1 MPNAH
6 GSSASNA
13 RESSAAGPKVVAG
26 LSRDLGL
33 VSALAIGTGTM
44 IAAGIFTLSGLAVG
58 YVGSAA
64 IVSFLLAAV
73 VAAFTALTYCEF
85 TSIYPSSGEGYL
97 YARKTFPPL
106 LAYLVG
112 WCILLG
118 YASSCAF
125 YIASLSTYFNEFI
138 WHVPLVALPGLV
150 FLAALT
156 LLNMK
161 GTKESGTFQIVV
173 TVAKIA
179 LLVWFIAG
187 GLGSFDTASITE
199 RFSTDLPLIASTA
212 ALVFITFFGFS
223 AIAASA
229 GEVINPTK
237 TIPRA
242 IFISMLVVTVL
253 YALVVLVVVVADL
266 TEYTEAAMGVA
277 ARAFLGPIGGAVI
290 VGGAIFSMIS
300 ASNASILAGS
310 RVALSMSHRR
320 HLPGFFGRI
329 GARSHTP
336 YVAVLA
342 AGASIGVFALLLP
355 LEDLAHFANLVL
367 LSALCF
373 VNAALIVH
381 RRRFPDIERPFR
393 VPLVPL
399 LPALGIAANIYL
411 ILQIPIQG
419 HLQPVLMAILA
430 LLVGLFWYAA
440 WRGTRFEVPDAAGP
454 GSRIV
459 ALRAS
464 PREAAF
470 RILLPVYNPHTAE
483 PLLRIA
489 ATLARH
495 RDGEIT
501 LLRVVQVPDQ
511 LPPEMARSAIEGEEE
526 ILERLQALEGE
537 VGVPITTEV
546 RVGHN
551 VGRAILESAH
561 EDRSHMIVL
570 GWKGFTTTARRIL
583 GEVTDDVVRL
593 ARADILLVKFG
604 PEPTVP
610 RRILL
615 PSAGGAH
622 ARKAQS
628 YAVGLTA
635 PAGLAAPDSPPAPDG
650 PAAPGGPPAPDGGL
664 LTLAS
669 FVPPGS
675 PDERRTE
682 QEERL
687 GEERTELPASAAVD
701 TRILSGAGVAESIL
715 GAADEFDAVM
725 VGASEDSFSNRI
737 LFGTIPERIARDA
750 PGTVMVLK
758 GHDRVRAF
766 LGRVAAD

>member
-1 MPNAH
+1 MTSERPPADAP
-6 GSSASNA
+6 GS
-13 RESSAAGPKVVAG
+13 EGGGQVVVAG

-85 TSIYPSSGEGYL
+85 TSIYPFSGEGYL

-125 YIASLSTYFNEFI
+125 YIASLSSYFNEFI
-138 WHVPLVALPGLV
+138 WHVPLAALPGLV

-156 LLNMK
+156 LLNIK
-161 GTKESGTFQIVV
+161 GTKESGAFQVVV
-173 TVAKIA
+173 TVAKIV
-179 LLVWFIAG
+179 LLIWFIAG
-187 GLGSFDTASITE
+187 GLGSLDTAAITE
-199 RFSTDLPLIASTA
+199 RFSRDLPQIASTA

-253 YALVVLVVVVADL
+253 YSLVVLVVVVADL
-266 TEYTEAAMGVA
+266 NEYTESAMGVA
-277 ARAFLGPIGGAVI
+277 ARAFLGPVGGAVI

-320 HLPGFFGRI
+320 HLPRFFGRI

-336 YVAVLA
+336 FVAVLA
-342 AGASIGVFALLLP
+342 AGGSIGLFALLLP
-355 LEDLAHFANLVL
+355 LQDLAHFANLVL
-367 LSALCF
+367 LLALCF
-373 VNAALIVH
+373 VNGALILH

-399 LPALGIAANIYL
+399 VPALGIAANIYL

-419 HLQPVLMAILA
+419 HLQPVLLAILA

-440 WRGTRFEVPDAAGP
+440 WRGTRFEVPDPAGP

-459 ALRAS
+459 ALHAS
-464 PREAAF
+464 PRTAPF

-483 PLLRIA
+483 PLVRIA

-501 LLRVVQVPDQ
+501 LLRVVRVPDQ
-511 LPPEMARSAIEGEEE
+511 LPPELARKAIEAEDDM
-526 ILERLQALEGE
+526 LERLQRLEGE
-537 VGVPITTEV
+537 LGVPITTEV
-546 RVGHN
+546 RVGRN
-551 VGRAILESAH
+551 VARAILEARR
-561 EDRSHMIVL
+561 EDRSHLIVL
-570 GWKGFTTTARRIL
+570 GWKGFTTTARKIL

-593 ARADILLVKFG
+593 ARADIMLARFG
-604 PEPTVP
+604 SERVVP
-610 RRILL
+610 RRVLL
-615 PSAGGAH
+615 ATAGGVH
-622 ARKAQS
+622 ARKARG
-628 YAVGLTA
+628 YAVGMTE
-635 PAGLAAPDSPPAPDG
+635 AG
-650 PAAPGGPPAPDGGL
+650 GGA
-664 LTLAS
+664 LTLATV
-669 FVPPGS
+669 VPPGA
-675 PDERRTE
+675 PEGRRAE
-682 QEERL
+682 HVERL
-687 GEERTELPASAAVD
+687 AAERAEMPEGAAVE
-701 TRILSGAGVAESIL
+701 TRILDGAGVVESIV
-715 GAADEFDAVM
+715 AAAGDFDAVM
-725 VGASEDSFSNRI
+725 VGASGDSFSSRI
-737 LFGTIPERIARDA
+737 LFGTIPERVAREA
-750 PGTVMVLK
+750 PGTVIVLK
-758 GHDRVRAF
+758 NHDRVRAF
-766 LGRVAAD
+766 MGRVAAD

>member
-1 MPNAH
+1 MTSGPAPENP
-6 GSSASNA
+6 SADSG
-13 RESSAAGPKVVAG
+13 EQVVVAG

-85 TSIYPSSGEGYL
+85 TSIYPFSGEGYL

-118 YASSCAF
+118 YSSSCAF
-125 YIASLSTYFNEFI
+125 YIASLSTYFNEFV
-138 WHVPLVALPGLV
+138 WHAPLAALPGLV

-156 LLNMK
+156 LLNIK

-179 LLVWFIAG
+179 LLLWFIAG
-187 GLGSFDTASITE
+187 GLGAFDTAAITE
-199 RFSTDLPLIASTA
+199 RFSRDIPLIASTA

-242 IFISMLVVTVL
+242 IFISMLVVTLL

-300 ASNASILAGS
+300 ASNASIMAGS

-320 HLPGFFGRI
+320 HLPRLFARI
-329 GARSHTP
+329 GERTHTP
-336 YVAVLA
+336 FAAVLA
-342 AGASIGVFALLLP
+342 AGASIGLFALVLP

-367 LSALCF
+367 LLALCF

-381 RRRFPDIERPFR
+381 RRRFPDIDRPFR

-399 LPALGIAANIYL
+399 VPALGIAANIYL

-419 HLQPVLMAILA
+419 HLQPVLLAMLA

-440 WRGTRFEVPDAAGP
+440 WRGTRYEVPDAAGP
-454 GSRIV
+454 GSRVV

-464 PREAAF
+464 PRTAPF

-489 ATLARH
+489 AALARD

-501 LLRVVQVPDQ
+501 LLRVVRVPDQ
-511 LPPEMARSAIEGEEE
+511 LPPELAREAIAAEDD
-526 ILERLQALEGE
+526 ILDRLAALEGE
-537 VGVPITTEV
+537 LGVPVTTEV
-546 RVGHN
+546 RVARN
-551 VGRAILESAH
+551 VARAILEARR
-561 EDRSHMIVL
+561 EDRSHLIVL
-570 GWKGFTTTARRIL
+570 GWKGFTTQARQIL

-593 ARADILLVKFG
+593 ARSDIMLVRFG
-604 PEPTVP
+604 PEPAVP

-615 PSAGGAH
+615 PTAGGVH
-622 ARKAQS
+622 AGKARS
-628 YAVGLTA
+628 YALGLTE
-635 PAGLAAPDSPPAPDG
+635 G
-650 PAAPGGPPAPDGGL
+650 DGGS
-664 LTLAS
+664 LTLAGV
-669 FVPPGS
+669 VPA
-675 PDERRTE
+675 DATERQRADRE
-682 QEERL
+682 KWLAGERAEMPE
-687 GEERTELPASAAVD
+687 GAAVG
-701 TRILSGAGVAESIL
+701 TRILAGGVVESIV
-715 GAADEFDAVM
+715 AAAGEYDAVM
-725 VGASEDSFSNRI
+725 VGASGVSFSSRI
-737 LFGTIPERIARDA
+737 VFGTIPERVAREA

-758 GHDRVRAF
+758 SHERVRAF
-766 LGRVAAD
+766 MGRVAAD

>member
-1 MPNAH
+1 MKPESP
-6 GSSASNA
+6 GSHPSGG
-13 RESSAAGPKVVAG
+13 EDEPQVVVAG

-64 IVSFLLAAV
+64 IVSFLLAAL

-85 TSIYPSSGEGYL
+85 TSIYPFSGEGYL

-125 YIASLSTYFNEFI
+125 YIASLSTYFNEFV
-138 WHVPLVALPGLV
+138 WHAPVAALPGLV

-156 LLNMK
+156 LLNIK
-161 GTKESGTFQIVV
+161 GTKESGTFQVVV

-187 GLGSFDTASITE
+187 GLGGFDTAAITE
-199 RFSTDLPLIASTA
+199 RFSNDLPMIASTA

-229 GEVINPTK
+229 GEVINPTR

-320 HLPGFFGRI
+320 HLPRFFGRI
-329 GARSHTP
+329 SAGTHTP
-336 YVAVLA
+336 FVAVLA
-342 AGASIGVFALLLP
+342 AGASIGIFALLLP

-367 LSALCF
+367 LLALCF

-411 ILQIPIQG
+411 ILQIPMQG
-419 HLQPVLMAILA
+419 HIQPVLFAILA
-430 LLVGLFWYAA
+430 LLIGLFWYAA

-454 GSRIV
+454 ESRIV

-464 PREAAF
+464 PRTAPF

-483 PLLRIA
+483 PMLRIA

-495 RDGEIT
+495 QDGEIT

-511 LPPEMARSAIEGEEE
+511 LPPEMARKAIEAEDD
-526 ILERLQALEGE
+526 ILERLAALEGE
-537 VGVPITTEV
+537 LDVPITTEV
-546 RVGHN
+546 RVGRN
-551 VGRAILESAH
+551 VARAILEAQR
-561 EDRSHMIVL
+561 EDRSHLIVL
-570 GWKGFTTTARRIL
+570 GWKGFTTQTRQIL

-593 ARADILLVKFG
+593 ARADIMLVRFG
-604 PEPTVP
+604 AERAVP
-610 RRILL
+610 RRILV
-615 PSAGGAH
+615 PTAGSVH
-622 ARKAQS
+622 ASK
-628 YAVGLTA
+628 AVGYAL
-635 PAGLAAPDSPPAPDG
+635 GLAEGGGGTLTVAGVVPLNASKRKR
-650 PAAPGGPPAPDGGL
+650 AAKEKW
-664 LTLAS
+664 LA
-669 FVPPGS
+669 
-675 PDERRTE
+675 
-682 QEERL
+682 EERA
-687 GEERTELPASAAVD
+687 GMPEDAAVR
-701 TRILSGAGVAESIL
+701 TRILTGSGVVESIV
-715 GAADEFDAVM
+715 AAAEEYDAVM
-725 VGASEDSFSNRI
+725 VGASGDSFSSRI
-737 LFGTIPERIARDA
+737 VFGTIPERVAREA

-758 GHDRVRAF
+758 SHERVRAF
-766 LGRVAAD
+766 MGRVAAD

>member
-1 MPNAH
+1 MKAERPAA
-6 GSSASNA
+6 GTAASGARVSAG
-13 RESSAAGPKVVAG
+13 EGPKVVAG

-64 IVSFLLAAV
+64 IVSFLLAAL

-187 GLGSFDTASITE
+187 GLGGFDTASITE
-199 RFSTDLPLIASTA
+199 RFSTDVPLIASTA

-229 GEVINPTK
+229 GEVMNPTK

-242 IFISMLVVTVL
+242 IFISMVVVTVL
-253 YALVVLVVVVADL
+253 YAAVVLVVVVADL
-266 TEYTEAAMGVA
+266 TEYTESAMGVA

-310 RVALSMSHRR
+310 RVALSMSHRS
-320 HLPGFFGRI
+320 HLPRFFGRI
-329 GARSHTP
+329 SARTHTP
-336 YVAVLA
+336 YAAVLA
-342 AGASIGVFALLLP
+342 AGTSIGLFALVLP

-367 LSALCF
+367 LLALCF

-381 RRRFPDIERPFR
+381 RRRYPDIERPFR

-419 HLQPVLMAILA
+419 HLQPVLLAILA

-470 RILLPVYNPHTAE
+470 RVLLPVHNPHTAE
-483 PLLRIA
+483 PLVRLA
-489 ATLARH
+489 ASLARH
-495 RDGEIT
+495 RDGELT
-501 LLRVVQVPDQ
+501 LLRVARVPEQ

-561 EDRSHMIVL
+561 EDRSHLIVL
-570 GWKGFTTTARRIL
+570 GWKGFTTTARKIL

-604 PEPTVP
+604 PEPAVP

-615 PSAGGAH
+615 PSAGGVH

-635 PAGLAAPDSPPAPDG
+635 PAGLASTDALAAPDG
-650 PAAPGGPPAPDGGL
+650 PPPPDGGL

-669 FVPPGS
+669 FIPPGS
-675 PDERRTE
+675 PDGRRTE

-687 GEERTELPASAAVD
+687 AEERTELPASAAVE
-701 TRILSGAGVAESIL
+701 TRILTGTGVAESIL
-715 GAADEFDAVM
+715 GAADEFDAVI

>member
-1 MPNAH
+1 MH
-6 GSSASNA
+6 
-13 RESSAAGPKVVAG
+13 SAANAPRVVAG

-64 IVSFLLAAV
+64 IVSFLLAAL

-85 TSIYPSSGEGYL
+85 TSIYPFSGEGYL

-112 WCILLG
+112 WCLLLG

-125 YIASLSTYFNEFI
+125 YIASLSSYFNEFI
-138 WHVPLVALPGLV
+138 WHVAIPALPGIV

-173 TVAKIA
+173 TAAKIV
-179 LLVWFIAG
+179 LLVWFVVG
-187 GLGSFDTASITE
+187 GLGGIDGTVLRE
-199 RFSTDLPLIASTA
+199 RFVGDIPLIASTA

-242 IFISMLVVTVL
+242 IFISMIVVTVL

-277 ARAFLGPIGGAVI
+277 ARAFLGPIGGMVI
-290 VGGAIFSMIS
+290 VGGALFSMIS

-310 RVALSMSHRR
+310 RVALSMSHLR
-320 HLPGFFGRI
+320 HLPGVFGRI
-329 GARSHTP
+329 SARTQTP
-336 YVAVLA
+336 VVALVAV
-342 AGASIGVFALLLP
+342 GGSIGIFAWLLP
-355 LEDLAHFANLVL
+355 LESLAHFANFVL
-367 LSALCF
+367 LLALCF

-381 RRRFPDIERPFR
+381 RRRFPDMERPFR

-411 ILQIPIQG
+411 ILQIPVQG
-419 HLQPVLMAILA
+419 HLQPVVLAILA
-430 LLVGLFWYAA
+430 LALGLFAYAA
-440 WRGTRFEVPDAAGP
+440 WRGTRFDVPDPAGP
-454 GSRIV
+454 GSRVV

-464 PREAAF
+464 PRSAGF
-470 RILLPVYNPHTAE
+470 RILVPVHNPHTAE
-483 PLLRIA
+483 PLLRLA
-489 ATLARH
+489 ATFARP
-495 RDGEIT
+495 RGGEII

-511 LPPEMARSAIEGEEE
+511 LPAELARASIRGEERT
-526 ILERLQALEGE
+526 LEALQALEADL
-537 VGVPITTEV
+537 GVPITTEI
-546 RVGHN
+546 RVGRN
-551 VGRAILESAH
+551 VGRAILESAR
-561 EDRSHMIVL
+561 EDRSHLIIL
-570 GWKGFTTTARRIL
+570 GWKGFTTTARKIL

-593 ARADILLVKFG
+593 ARSDIMLVKFG
-604 PEPTVP
+604 GEPTVP

-615 PSAGGAH
+615 PSAGGIH
-622 ARKAQS
+622 ARKAKG
-628 YAVGLTA
+628 YAHAMT
-635 PAGLAAPDSPPAPDG
+635 DT
-650 PAAPGGPPAPDGGL
+650 DGGE

-669 FVPPGS
+669 VVLASAPEGRWTN
-675 PDERRTE
+675 E
-682 QEERL
+682 EERL
-687 GEERTELPASAAVD
+687 AAERGELPEHTAVATRVISGTGVVESLVAA
-701 TRILSGAGVAESIL
+701 AG
-715 GAADEFDAVM
+715 DYDAVM
-725 VGASEDSFSNRI
+725 VGASGESFANHI
-737 LFGTIPERIARDA
+737 LFGTIPERIAREA
-750 PGTVMVLK
+750 PGTVLVFK

-766 LGRVAAD
+766 MGRVAAD

>member
-1 MPNAH
+1 MTTAAQPD
-6 GSSASNA
+6 SASA
-13 RESSAAGPKVVAG
+13 PEHSHGAG

-64 IVSFLLAAV
+64 IASFLLAAL

-85 TSIYPSSGEGYL
+85 SSIYPFSGEGYL

-125 YIASLSTYFNEFI
+125 YIASLSTYFNEFV
-138 WHVPLVALPGLV
+138 WHFPAEALPGLV

-161 GTKESGTFQIVV
+161 GTKESGAFQIVV
-173 TVAKIA
+173 TAAKIV

-187 GLGSFDTASITE
+187 GLGSFDAAAVSA
-199 RFSTDLPLIASTA
+199 RFSSDLPMIASTA

-242 IFISMLVVTVL
+242 IFISMIVVTVL
-253 YALVVLVVVVADL
+253 YALVVVVVVAAEL
-266 TEYTEAAMGVA
+266 TEYTESAMGVA
-277 ARAFLGPIGGAVI
+277 ARAFLGPVGGAVI
-290 VGGAIFSMIS
+290 VGGALFSMIS

-310 RVALSMSHRR
+310 RVALSMSRLR
-320 HLPGFFGRI
+320 HLPRSFSRVS
-329 GARSHTP
+329 ARTRTP
-336 YVAVLA
+336 VVALLA
-342 AGASIGVFALLLP
+342 VGGSIAAFALLLP
-355 LEDLAHFANLVL
+355 LEELAHFANLVL
-367 LSALCF
+367 LLALCL

-399 LPALGIAANIYL
+399 LPGLGIAANIYL
-411 ILQIPIQG
+411 ILQIPAQG
-419 HLQPVLMAILA
+419 HIQPVILGILA
-430 LLVGLFWYAA
+430 LAAGLFAYAA
-440 WRGTRFEVPDAAGP
+440 WRGARFDVPDAAGP
-454 GSRIV
+454 ESRIV

-464 PREAAF
+464 PRTASF
-470 RILLPVYNPHTAE
+470 RILLPVHNPHTAG

-489 ATLARH
+489 ASLARG
-495 RDGEIT
+495 RGGEIT
-501 LLRVVQVPDQ
+501 VLRVVRVPDQ
-511 LPPEMARSAIEGEEE
+511 LPPEMARREIEEE
-526 ILERLQALEGE
+526 AGVLAKLQALEGE
-537 VGVPITTEV
+537 LGVPVTTEI

-551 VGRAILESAH
+551 VARAILEAAR
-561 EDRSHMIVL
+561 EDRSHLILL

-593 ARADILLVKFG
+593 GRADILLVRFG
-604 PEPTVP
+604 PDPAVP

-615 PSAGGAH
+615 PTAGGRH

-628 YAVGLTA
+628 YAVGL
-635 PAGLAAPDSPPAPDG
+635 AGDGGRVTLAAFVADSAPE
-650 PAAPGGPPAPDGGL
+650 P
-664 LTLAS
+664 
-669 FVPPGS
+669 
-675 PDERRTE
+675 RRAE
-682 QEERL
+682 VEERL
-687 GEERTELPASAAVD
+687 AGERSEHAADSPVT
-701 TRILSGAGVAESIL
+701 TRVLGGRGVVGGIV
-715 GAADEFDAVM
+715 GAAAEFDAVM
-725 VGASEDSFSNRI
+725 VGASEDSFSHRI
-737 LFGTIPERIARDA
+737 LFGTIPEQIAREA
-750 PGTVMVLK
+750 PGTVMVFK
-758 GHDRVRAF
+758 SHDRVRAF

>member
-1 MPNAH
+1 MSGRPPGGATDS
-6 GSSASNA
+6 GAD
-13 RESSAAGPKVVAG
+13 GQGIVVAG

-64 IVSFLLAAV
+64 IASFLLAAG

-85 TSIYPSSGEGYL
+85 TSIYPFSGEGYL

-125 YIASLSTYFNEFI
+125 YIASLSSYFNEFI
-138 WHVPLVALPGLV
+138 WHVALPALPGLV

-173 TVAKIA
+173 TAAKIV
-179 LLVWFIAG
+179 LLIWFITG
-187 GLGSFDTASITE
+187 GLGSLDTAVLTE
-199 RFSTDLPLIASTA
+199 RFSRDLPLIASTS

-229 GEVINPTK
+229 GEVMNPTK

-242 IFISMLVVTVL
+242 IFISMIVVTVL
-253 YALVVLVVVVADL
+253 YTLVVLVVVVADL
-266 TEYTEAAMGVA
+266 NEYTEAAMGVT

-310 RVALSMSHRR
+310 RVALSMSQLR
-320 HLPGFFGRI
+320 HLPRLVGRI
-329 GARSHTP
+329 SARTHTP
-336 YVAVLA
+336 FVALLA
-342 AGASIGVFALLLP
+342 VGGAIAIFAILLP
-355 LEDLAHFANLVL
+355 LESLAHFANLVL
-367 LSALCF
+367 LLALCF

-399 LPALGIAANIYL
+399 VPALGIAANIYL
-411 ILQIPIQG
+411 ILQIPLQG
-419 HLQPVLMAILA
+419 HLQPIVLAVLAIA
-430 LLVGLFWYAA
+430 AGLFAYAA
-440 WRGTRFEVPDAAGP
+440 WRGTRFDVPGAAGP
-454 GSRIV
+454 GSRVV

-464 PREAAF
+464 PRTAPF
-470 RILLPVYNPHTAE
+470 RILLPVYNPGTAE
-483 PLLRIA
+483 PLVRLAASIA
-489 ATLARH
+489 KP

-511 LPPEMARSAIEGEEE
+511 LPPELARAAIEAEDDM
-526 ILERLQALEGE
+526 LEGLQALEGE
-537 VGVPITTEV
+537 LGVPITTEV

-551 VGRAILESAH
+551 VGRAILEARR
-561 EDRSHMIVL
+561 EDRSHLIIL
-570 GWKGFTTTARRIL
+570 GWKGFTSTARQIL

-593 ARADILLVKFG
+593 ARADIMLVRFG
-604 PEPTVP
+604 PERVVP
-610 RRILL
+610 RRVLL
-615 PSAGGAH
+615 PSAGGVH
-622 ARKAQS
+622 ARKAQG
-628 YAVGLTA
+628 YAVAMT
-635 PAGLAAPDSPPAPDG
+635 
-650 PAAPGGPPAPDGGL
+650 DGGGGE
-664 LTLAS
+664 LTLAAV
-669 FVPPGS
+669 VPAGAPEG
-675 PDERRTE
+675 RREE

-687 GEERTELPASAAVD
+687 VAERAELPEGAAV
-701 TRILSGAGVAESIL
+701 GARVIVGQGVVEGIV
-715 GAADEFDAVM
+715 GAAGEYDAVM
-725 VGASEDSFSNRI
+725 VGASGDSFSSRI
-737 LFGTIPERIARDA
+737 LFGTIPERVAREA
-750 PGTVMVLK
+750 PGTVIVLK
-758 GHDRVRAF
+758 SHDRVRAF
-766 LGRVAAD
+766 MGRVAAD

>member
-1 MPNAH
+1 MSEHPRAGAADSGE
-6 GSSASNA
+6 GS
-13 RESSAAGPKVVAG
+13 RVVVAG

-64 IVSFLLAAV
+64 IVSFLLAAL

-85 TSIYPSSGEGYL
+85 TSIYPFSGEGYL

-112 WCILLG
+112 WCLLLG

-125 YIASLSTYFNEFI
+125 YIASLSSYFNEFI
-138 WHVPLVALPGLV
+138 WHFAISALPGII

-156 LLNMK
+156 LLNIK

-173 TVAKIA
+173 TAAKIV
-179 LLVWFIAG
+179 LLIWFIAG
-187 GLGSFDTASITE
+187 GMGSLDAATLTQ

-229 GEVINPTK
+229 GEVMNPTK

-242 IFISMLVVTVL
+242 IFISMIVVTVL
-253 YALVVLVVVVADL
+253 YSLVVLVVVVADL

-277 ARAFLGPIGGAVI
+277 ARAFLGPIGGMVI

-310 RVALSMSHRR
+310 RVALAMSQLR
-320 HLPGFFGRI
+320 HLPGVVGRI
-329 GARSHTP
+329 GARTQTP
-336 YVAVLA
+336 FVALLA
-342 AGASIGVFALLLP
+342 VGGAIGVFALLLP
-355 LEDLAHFANLVL
+355 LESLAHFANLVL
-367 LSALCF
+367 LLALCF

-381 RRRFPDIERPFR
+381 RRRFPEMERPFR

-399 LPALGIAANIYL
+399 VPALGIAANLYL
-411 ILQIPIQG
+411 ILQIPVQG
-419 HLQPVLMAILA
+419 HLQPLLLAILA
-430 LLVGLFWYAA
+430 LALGLFGYAA
-440 WRGTRFEVPDAAGP
+440 WRGTRFEVPAPAGP

-464 PREAAF
+464 PREGAF
-470 RILLPVYNPHTAE
+470 RILLPVHNPQTAE
-483 PLLRIA
+483 TLVRLAASIA
-489 ATLARH
+489 KP

-501 LLRVVQVPDQ
+501 LLRVVQVPEQ
-511 LPPEMARSAIEGEEE
+511 LPPELARASIEGEEE
-526 ILERLQALEGE
+526 VLERLQALEGE
-537 VGVPITTEV
+537 LGVPITTEV

-551 VGRAILESAH
+551 VGRAVLESAR
-561 EDRSHMIVL
+561 EDRSHLILL
-570 GWKGFTTTARRIL
+570 GWKGFTTTARKIL

-593 ARADILLVKFG
+593 GRADIMLVKFG
-604 PEPTVP
+604 PERAVP

-615 PSAGGAH
+615 PTAGGLH
-622 ARKAQS
+622 SRKAKG
-628 YAVGLTA
+628 YALGMTE
-635 PAGLAAPDSPPAPDG
+635 AGEG
-650 PAAPGGPPAPDGGL
+650 R

-669 FVPPGS
+669 VIPGGA
-675 PDERRTE
+675 PDGKWGEEGERLA
-682 QEERL
+682 EERA
-687 GEERTELPASAAVD
+687 ELPEEASVGTRVIAGPGVVEGVVAA
-701 TRILSGAGVAESIL
+701 
-715 GAADEFDAVM
+715 AADFDAVM
-725 VGASEDSFSNRI
+725 VGASGDSFSSRI
-737 LFGTIPERIARDA
+737 LFGTIPERIAREA
-750 PGTVMVLK
+750 PGTVIVLK
-758 GHDRVRAF
+758 SHDRVRAF
-766 LGRVAAD
+766 VGRVAAD

>member
-1 MPNAH
+1 MTSEQPASDTP
-6 GSSASNA
+6 GSEDS
-13 RESSAAGPKVVAG
+13 GHVVVAG

-85 TSIYPSSGEGYL
+85 TSIYPFSGEGYL

-118 YASSCAF
+118 YSSSCAF
-125 YIASLSTYFNEFI
+125 YIASLSSYFNEFI
-138 WHVPLVALPGLV
+138 WHVPLAALPGLV

-156 LLNMK
+156 LLNTK
-161 GTKESGTFQIVV
+161 GTKESGTFQVVV
-173 TVAKIA
+173 TVAKIV
-179 LLVWFIAG
+179 LLIWFIAG
-187 GLGSFDTASITE
+187 GLGSLDTAAITE
-199 RFSTDLPLIASTA
+199 RFSRDLPQIASTA

-266 TEYTEAAMGVA
+266 NEYTEAAMGVA

-320 HLPGFFGRI
+320 HLPRFFGRI

-336 YVAVLA
+336 FVAVLA
-342 AGASIGVFALLLP
+342 AGASIGLFALVLS

-367 LSALCF
+367 LLALCF

-399 LPALGIAANIYL
+399 VPALGILANIYL

-419 HLQPVLMAILA
+419 HLQPVLLAMLA

-440 WRGTRFEVPDAAGP
+440 WRGTRFEVPDPAGP

-459 ALRAS
+459 ALHAS
-464 PREAAF
+464 PRTAPF

-483 PLLRIA
+483 PLVRIA
-489 ATLARH
+489 ATLAGH

-511 LPPEMARSAIEGEEE
+511 LPPELARKAIDAEDDM
-526 ILERLQALEGE
+526 LERLQRLEGE
-537 VGVPITTEV
+537 LGVPITTEV
-546 RVGHN
+546 RVGRN
-551 VGRAILESAH
+551 VARAVLEAAR
-561 EDRSHMIVL
+561 EDRSHLIVL
-570 GWKGFTTTARRIL
+570 GWKGFTTHARKIL

-593 ARADILLVKFG
+593 ARADIMLVKFG
-604 PEPTVP
+604 GERVVP

-615 PSAGGAH
+615 PTAGSAH
-622 ARKAQS
+622 ARKAGG
-628 YAVGLTA
+628 YALGLTE
-635 PAGLAAPDSPPAPDG
+635 
-650 PAAPGGPPAPDGGL
+650 GGGGS
-664 LTLAS
+664 LTLAGV
-669 FVPPGS
+669 VPADAS
-675 PDERRTE
+675 ERKRADKE
-682 QEERL
+682 RWLAEERA
-687 GEERTELPASAAVD
+687 GMPEEAVAE
-701 TRILSGAGVAESIL
+701 TRILDGAGVVESIV
-715 GAADEFDAVM
+715 AAAGDFDAVM
-725 VGASEDSFSNRI
+725 VGASGDSFSSRI
-737 LFGTIPERIARDA
+737 VFGTIPERVAREA
-750 PGTVMVLK
+750 PGTVIVLK
-758 GHDRVRAF
+758 SHDRVRAF
-766 LGRVAAD
+766 MGRVAAD

>member
-1 MPNAH
+1 MSAERPATGAAAPGTH
-6 GSSASNA
+6 GSAG
-13 RESSAAGPKVVAG
+13 EGPKVVAG

-64 IVSFLLAAV
+64 IASFLLAAV

-125 YIASLSTYFNEFI
+125 YIASLSSYFNEFI
-138 WHVPLVALPGLV
+138 WHVPFPALPGLF

-161 GTKESGTFQIVV
+161 GTKESGTFQVVV
-173 TVAKIA
+173 TAAKIV

-187 GLGSFDTASITE
+187 GLGSLNTTAITE
-199 RFSTDLPLIASTA
+199 RFSTDIPLIASTA

-242 IFISMLVVTVL
+242 IFISMIVVTVL
-253 YALVVLVVVVADL
+253 YAAVVLVVVVADL
-266 TEYTEAAMGVA
+266 NEYTESAMGVA
-277 ARAFLGPIGGAVI
+277 ARAFLGPVGGAVI

-310 RVALSMSHRR
+310 RVTLAMSELR
-320 HLPGFFGRI
+320 HLPRVFGRI
-329 GARSHTP
+329 SARTHTP
-336 YVAVLA
+336 FAALLAVGCA
-342 AGASIGVFALLLP
+342 IGIFALWLP
-355 LEDLAHFANLVL
+355 LESLAHFANLVL
-367 LSALCF
+367 LLALCL

-393 VPLVPL
+393 VPFVPL
-399 LPALGIAANIYL
+399 VPALGIVANIYL
-411 ILQIPIQG
+411 ILQIPVQG
-419 HLQPVLMAILA
+419 HLQPVVFVILA
-430 LLVGLFWYAA
+430 IAAGLFAYAA
-440 WRGTRFEVPDAAGP
+440 WRGTRFEVPDPAGP
-454 GSRIV
+454 GSRVV

-464 PREAAF
+464 PREAPF
-470 RILLPVYNPHTAE
+470 RVLLPVHNPHTAE
-483 PLLRIA
+483 TLVRLA
-489 ATLARH
+489 ASVAKPRG
-495 RDGEIT
+495 GEIT
-501 LLRVVQVPDQ
+501 VLRVTRVPEQ
-511 LPPEMARSAIEGEEE
+511 LPPEMARAAIEGEEE
-526 ILERLQALEGE
+526 ILERLQALESE

-546 RVGHN
+546 RIGHN
-551 VGRAILESAH
+551 VGRAILESAR
-561 EDRSHMIVL
+561 EDRSHLIVL
-570 GWKGFTTTARRIL
+570 GWKGFTTTARKIL
-583 GEVTDDVVRL
+583 GEVTDDIVRL
-593 ARADILLVKFG
+593 GRADILLVKFG
-604 PEPTVP
+604 PEPAVP

-615 PSAGGAH
+615 PSAGGVH
-622 ARKAQS
+622 ARKAQG

-635 PAGLAAPDSPPAPDG
+635 WDALTAPDAPTT
-650 PAAPGGPPAPDGGL
+650 PDGGQ

-669 FVPPGS
+669 FVPAGA
-675 PDERRTE
+675 DDGRRTE
-682 QEERL
+682 QQERLAEERA
-687 GEERTELPASAAVD
+687 ELPENAAVD
-701 TRILSGAGVAESIL
+701 TRILTGTGVAESIL
-715 GAADEFDAVM
+715 DAAGEFDAVM
-725 VGASEDSFSNRI
+725 VGASGESFSNRI

>member
-1 MPNAH
+1 MAP
-6 GSSASNA
+6 
-13 RESSAAGPKVVAG
+13 AAGDGPLGGASEGASGGDGPDARDPKVVAG

-64 IVSFLLAAV
+64 IVSFLLAAL

-85 TSIYPSSGEGYL
+85 TSIYPFSGEGYL

-112 WCILLG
+112 WCLLLG
-118 YASSCAF
+118 YTSSCAF
-125 YIASLSTYFNEFI
+125 YIASLSSYFNEFI
-138 WHVPLVALPGLV
+138 WHVAIPALPGIV

-173 TVAKIA
+173 TAAKIV

-187 GLGSFDTASITE
+187 GLGGLDTAVLRE
-199 RFSTDLPLIASTA
+199 RFVADIPLIASTA

-242 IFISMLVVTVL
+242 IFISMIVVTVL

-277 ARAFLGPIGGAVI
+277 ARAFLGPIGGMVI
-290 VGGAIFSMIS
+290 VGGALFSMIS

-310 RVALSMSHRR
+310 RVALSMSHLR
-320 HLPGFFGRI
+320 HLPGLVGRI
-329 GARSHTP
+329 SARSQTP
-336 YVAVLA
+336 VVALVAV
-342 AGASIGVFALLLP
+342 GGSIGIFAWLLP
-355 LEDLAHFANLVL
+355 LESLAHFANFVL
-367 LSALCF
+367 LLALCF

-381 RRRFPDIERPFR
+381 RRRFPDMERPFR

-411 ILQIPIQG
+411 ILQIPVQG
-419 HLQPVLMAILA
+419 HLQPVVLAILA
-430 LLVGLFWYAA
+430 LALGLFAYAA
-440 WRGTRFEVPDAAGP
+440 WRGTRFDVPDPAGP
-454 GSRIV
+454 GSRVV

-464 PREAAF
+464 PRSATF
-470 RILLPVYNPHTAE
+470 RILVPVHNPGTAE
-483 PLLRIA
+483 TLLRLA
-489 ATLARH
+489 AALARP
-495 RDGEIT
+495 RGGEII

-511 LPPEMARSAIEGEEE
+511 LPAELARASIRGEEE
-526 ILERLQALEGE
+526 MLAGLQALEGDI
-537 VGVPITTEV
+537 GVPITTQV
-546 RVGHN
+546 RVGRN
-551 VGRAILESAH
+551 VGRAILEAAR
-561 EDRSHMIVL
+561 EDRSHLIVL
-570 GWKGFTTTARRIL
+570 GWKGFTTTARKIL
-583 GEVTDDVVRL
+583 GEVTDDIVRL
-593 ARADILLVKFG
+593 ARSDIMLVRLG
-604 PEPTVP
+604 PEPKVP

-615 PSAGGAH
+615 PSAGGIH
-622 ARKAQS
+622 ARKAKG
-628 YAVGLTA
+628 YAHAMTDL
-635 PAGLAAPDSPPAPDG
+635 
-650 PAAPGGPPAPDGGL
+650 GGGR

-669 FVPPGS
+669 VVLANAPEG
-675 PDERRTE
+675 RRAE
-682 QEERL
+682 EEERL
-687 GEERTELPASAAVD
+687 AAERGELPEGAAVA
-701 TRILSGAGVAESIL
+701 TRVISGTGVVESLVAAAGEY
-715 GAADEFDAVM
+715 DAVM
-725 VGASEDSFSNRI
+725 VGASGESFANHI
-737 LFGTIPERIARDA
+737 LFGTIPERIAREA
-750 PGTVMVLK
+750 PGTVLVFK

-766 LGRVAAD
+766 MGRVAAD

>member
-1 MPNAH
+1 MRRSPD
-6 GSSASNA
+6 
-13 RESSAAGPKVVAG
+13 GPPVVAG

-125 YIASLSTYFNEFI
+125 YIASLSSYFNEFI
-138 WHVPLVALPGLV
+138 WHVAVPALPGLI
-150 FLAALT
+150 FLAILT

-161 GTKESGTFQIVV
+161 GTKESGTFQVVV
-173 TVAKIA
+173 TAAKII

-187 GLGSFDTASITE
+187 GLGSIDTASITE

-242 IFISMLVVTVL
+242 IFISMIVVTVL

-290 VGGAIFSMIS
+290 VGGALFSMIS

-310 RVALSMSHRR
+310 RVALSMSELR
-320 HLPGFFGRI
+320 HLPRLFGRI
-329 GARSHTP
+329 SARTHTP
-336 YVAVLA
+336 FVALMAVG
-342 AGASIGVFALLLP
+342 GAIGVFALLLP
-355 LEDLAHFANLVL
+355 LESLAHFANLVL
-367 LSALCF
+367 LLALCF

-399 LPALGIAANIYL
+399 VPALGIAANIYL
-411 ILQIPIQG
+411 ILQIPVQG
-419 HLQPVLMAILA
+419 HLQPVVLAVLAIA
-430 LLVGLFWYAA
+430 AGLFAYAA
-440 WRGTRFEVPDAAGP
+440 WRGTRFEVPDPTGP

-464 PREAAF
+464 PRSAPF
-470 RILLPVYNPHTAE
+470 RVLLPVHNPRTAE
-483 PLLRIA
+483 TLVRLA
-489 ATLARH
+489 ASLARP
-495 RDGEIT
+495 RGGAIT
-501 LLRVVQVPDQ
+501 LVRVVRIPEQ
-511 LPPEMARSAIEGEEE
+511 LPPEMARAAIEGEEE
-526 ILERLQALEGE
+526 LLERLQALEGE

-551 VGRAILESAH
+551 VGRAILESAR
-561 EDRSHMIVL
+561 EDRSHLIVL
-570 GWKGFTTTARRIL
+570 GWKGFTTTARKIL

-604 PEPTVP
+604 PSPAVP

-615 PSAGGAH
+615 PSAGGVH

-628 YAVGLTA
+628 YAVGL
-635 PAGLAAPDSPPAPDG
+635 AGLGGLTASGGAG
-650 PAAPGGPPAPDGGL
+650 MPGGPATPDGGI

-669 FVPPGS
+669 FVPAGA
-675 PDERRTE
+675 PDDRRAE

-687 GEERTELPASAAVD
+687 AGERAELPEDAAVD
-701 TRILSGAGVAESIL
+701 TRILPGAGVAEAIL
-715 GAADEFDAVM
+715 GAAGEYDAVM

>member
-1 MPNAH
+1 MTSGP
-6 GSSASNA
+6 SSENP
-13 RESSAAGPKVVAG
+13 SADSGEQVVVAG

-85 TSIYPSSGEGYL
+85 TSIYPFSGEGYL

-118 YASSCAF
+118 YSSSCAF
-125 YIASLSTYFNEFI
+125 YIASLSTYFNEFV
-138 WHVPLVALPGLV
+138 WHAPLAALPGLV

-156 LLNMK
+156 LLNIK

-179 LLVWFIAG
+179 LLLWFIAG
-187 GLGSFDTASITE
+187 GLGAFDTAAITE
-199 RFSTDLPLIASTA
+199 RFSRDIPLIASTA

-229 GEVINPTK
+229 GEVINPTR

-242 IFISMLVVTVL
+242 IFISMLVVTLL

-277 ARAFLGPIGGAVI
+277 ARAFLGPVGGAVI

-300 ASNASILAGS
+300 ASNASIMAGS

-320 HLPGFFGRI
+320 HLPRFFARI
-329 GARSHTP
+329 GERTHTP
-336 YVAVLA
+336 FAAVLA
-342 AGASIGVFALLLP
+342 AGASIGLFALVLP

-367 LSALCF
+367 LLALCF

-419 HLQPVLMAILA
+419 HLQPVLLAMLA

-440 WRGTRFEVPDAAGP
+440 WRGTRYEVPDASGP
-454 GSRIV
+454 GSRVV

-464 PREAAF
+464 PRTAPF

-489 ATLARH
+489 AALARE

-501 LLRVVQVPDQ
+501 LLRVVRVPDQ
-511 LPPEMARSAIEGEEE
+511 LPPELARVAIAAEDDM
-526 ILERLQALEGE
+526 LDRLAALEGE
-537 VGVPITTEV
+537 LGVPVTTEV
-546 RVGHN
+546 RVARN
-551 VGRAILESAH
+551 VARAILEARR
-561 EDRSHMIVL
+561 EDRSHLIVL
-570 GWKGFTTTARRIL
+570 GWKGFTTQARRIL

-593 ARADILLVKFG
+593 ARADIMLVRFG
-604 PEPTVP
+604 PERTVP

-615 PSAGGAH
+615 PTAGGAH
-622 ARKAQS
+622 ARKARS
-628 YAVGLTA
+628 YALGMTE
-635 PAGLAAPDSPPAPDG
+635 G
-650 PAAPGGPPAPDGGL
+650 DGGS
-664 LTLAS
+664 LTLAGV
-669 FVPPGS
+669 VPADS
-675 PDERRTE
+675 TERQRADRE
-682 QEERL
+682 KWLAGERAEMPE
-687 GEERTELPASAAVD
+687 GAPVE
-701 TRILSGAGVAESIL
+701 TRILAGGVVESIV
-715 GAADEFDAVM
+715 AAAGEYDAVM
-725 VGASEDSFSNRI
+725 VGASGASFSSRI
-737 LFGTIPERIARDA
+737 VFGTIPERVALEA

-758 GHDRVRAF
+758 SHERVRAF
-766 LGRVAAD
+766 MGRVAAD

>member
-1 MPNAH
+1 MKPERPATGAAASGTH
-6 GSSASNA
+6 ASAGD
-13 RESSAAGPKVVAG
+13 GPKVVAG

-85 TSIYPSSGEGYL
+85 TSIYPFSGEGYL

-125 YIASLSTYFNEFI
+125 YIASLSSYFNEFI
-138 WHVPLVALPGLV
+138 WHVAIPALPGLA

-173 TVAKIA
+173 TAAKIV
-179 LLVWFIAG
+179 LLIWFIAG
-187 GLGSFDTASITE
+187 GLSSLDTAAITE
-199 RFSTDLPLIASTA
+199 RFSRDIPLIASTS

-229 GEVINPTK
+229 GEVVNPTK

-253 YALVVLVVVVADL
+253 YTLVVLVVVVADL
-266 TEYTEAAMGVA
+266 NEYTESAMGVA
-277 ARAFLGPIGGAVI
+277 ARAFLGPVGGAVI

-310 RVALSMSHRR
+310 RVALSMSQLR
-320 HLPGFFGRI
+320 HLPRLVGRI
-329 GARSHTP
+329 SPRTHTP
-336 YVAVLA
+336 FVALLA
-342 AGASIGVFALLLP
+342 VGCAIGIFALWLP
-355 LEDLAHFANLVL
+355 LESLAHFANLVL
-367 LSALCF
+367 LLALCL

-381 RRRFPDIERPFR
+381 RRRFPDTERPFR
-393 VPLVPL
+393 VPFVPL
-399 LPALGIAANIYL
+399 VPALGIVANIYL
-411 ILQIPIQG
+411 ILQIPVQG
-419 HLQPVLMAILA
+419 HLQPVVFVILA
-430 LLVGLFWYAA
+430 IAAGLFAYAA
-440 WRGTRFEVPDAAGP
+440 WRGTRFEVPGAPGP
-454 GSRIV
+454 RSKIV

-464 PREAAF
+464 PRSAPF
-470 RILLPVYNPHTAE
+470 RVLLPVYNPETAG
-483 PLLRIA
+483 PLVRLAASIA
-489 ATLARH
+489 RP
-495 RDGEIT
+495 RGGELTI
-501 LLRVVQVPDQ
+501 LRVAQVPEQ
-511 LPPEMARSAIEGEEE
+511 LPPELARAAIEGEEDV
-526 ILERLQALEGE
+526 LERLQALEGE

-551 VGRAILESAH
+551 VARAILESAR
-561 EDRSHMIVL
+561 EDRSHLVVL
-570 GWKGFTTTARRIL
+570 GWKGFTATTRRIL

-593 ARADILLVKFG
+593 GRADILLVKFG
-604 PEPTVP
+604 PERVVP
-610 RRILL
+610 RRILV
-615 PSAGGAH
+615 PSAGGVH

-628 YAVGLTA
+628 YAVGLT
-635 PAGLAAPDSPPAPDG
+635 GDE
-650 PAAPGGPPAPDGGL
+650 GL

-669 FVPPGS
+669 FVPAGAPE
-675 PDERRTE
+675 DRRAE

-687 GEERTELPASAAVD
+687 AEERTELPEDAAVS
-701 TRILSGAGVAESIL
+701 TRILAGAGVPEAIL
-715 GAADEFDAVM
+715 GAAGDFDAVM
-725 VGASEDSFSNRI
+725 VGASGDSFSSRI

>member
-1 MPNAH
+1 MPKRRPVRSGRP
-6 GSSASNA
+6 GSDPSGH
-13 RESSAAGPKVVAG
+13 ESGSQIVVAG

-64 IVSFLLAAV
+64 IVSFLMAAI

-85 TSIYPSSGEGYL
+85 TSIYPFSGEGYL

-138 WHVPLVALPGLV
+138 WHVPVATALPGLV
-150 FLAALT
+150 FLAALA

-179 LLVWFIAG
+179 LLLWFIAG
-187 GLGSFDTASITE
+187 GLGSFDTASLTE
-199 RFSTDLPLIASTA
+199 RFSQDLPLIASTA

-266 TEYTEAAMGVA
+266 NEYTEAAMGVA

-320 HLPGFFGRI
+320 HLPRFFGRI
-329 GARSHTP
+329 SARTHTP
-336 YVAVLA
+336 FVAVLA
-342 AGASIGVFALLLP
+342 ASCAIGVFALLLP

-367 LSALCF
+367 LLALCF
-373 VNAALIVH
+373 VNAALIAH

-399 LPALGIAANIYL
+399 VPTLGIAANVYL

-419 HLQPVLMAILA
+419 HLQPLLFAMLA
-430 LLVGLFWYAA
+430 LLAGLFWYAA
-440 WRGTRFEVPDAAGP
+440 WRGTRFEVPDPAGP
-454 GSRIV
+454 HSRVV

-464 PREAAF
+464 PRTAPF

-501 LLRVVQVPDQ
+501 LLRVVRVPDQ
-511 LPPEMARSAIEGEEE
+511 LPPELAREAIEAEDDM
-526 ILERLQALEGE
+526 LERLQTLEGE
-537 VGVPITTEV
+537 LGVPLTTEV
-546 RVGHN
+546 RVGRN
-551 VGRAILESAH
+551 VARAILEAQH
-561 EDRSHMIVL
+561 EDRSHLVVL
-570 GWKGFTTTARRIL
+570 GWKGFTAHARQIL

-593 ARADILLVKFG
+593 ARADIMLVRFG
-604 PEPTVP
+604 PERAPP

-615 PSAGGAH
+615 PTAGSVH
-622 ARKAQS
+622 ARKAAG
-628 YAVGLTA
+628 YALGLTE
-635 PAGLAAPDSPPAPDG
+635 
-650 PAAPGGPPAPDGGL
+650 GGGGS
-664 LTLAS
+664 LTLAGVVS
-669 FVPPGS
+669 ANAPKR
-675 PDERRTE
+675 ERADKERWLA
-682 QEERL
+682 EERAETPE
-687 GEERTELPASAAVD
+687 GTTVE
-701 TRILSGAGVAESIL
+701 TRVLVGAGVVESIM
-715 GAADEFDAVM
+715 AAAGEFDAVM
-725 VGASEDSFSNRI
+725 VGASGDSFSSRI
-737 LFGTIPERIARDA
+737 VFGTIPERIAREA
-750 PGTVMVLK
+750 PCTVMVLK
-758 GHDRVRAF
+758 SHERVRAF
-766 LGRVAAD
+766 MGRVAAD

>member
-1 MPNAH
+1 MSGRPH
-6 GSSASNA
+6 GGADESTVEGA
-13 RESSAAGPKVVAG
+13 RGQPVVVAG

-125 YIASLSTYFNEFI
+125 YIASLSSYFNEFI
-138 WHVPLVALPGLV
+138 WHVPLPALPGLV

-156 LLNMK
+156 LLNIK

-173 TVAKIA
+173 TAAKII

-187 GLGSFDTASITE
+187 GLGSFDTAAIAE
-199 RFSTDLPLIASTA
+199 RFSTDIPLIASTA

-266 TEYTEAAMGVA
+266 NEYTEAAMGVA
-277 ARAFLGPIGGAVI
+277 ARAFLGPVGGAVI
-290 VGGAIFSMIS
+290 VGGALFSMIS
-300 ASNASILAGS
+300 ASNASIMAGS
-310 RVALSMSHRR
+310 RVALSMSHLR
-320 HLPGFFGRI
+320 HLPRLFGRI
-329 GARSHTP
+329 GARTHTP
-336 YVAVLA
+336 FVAVLA
-342 AGASIGVFALLLP
+342 AGGSIGIFALLLP
-355 LEDLAHFANLVL
+355 LESLAHFANLVL
-367 LSALCF
+367 LLALCL

-399 LPALGIAANIYL
+399 LPALGIAANVYL
-411 ILQIPIQG
+411 ILQIPMQG
-419 HLQPVLMAILA
+419 HIQPVVFAILA
-430 LLVGLFWYAA
+430 LVAGLFGYAA
-440 WRGTRFEVPDAAGP
+440 WRGTRLDVPDAAGP
-454 GSRIV
+454 GSRV
-459 ALRAS
+459 VVLRAS
-464 PREAAF
+464 PRTAPF
-470 RILLPVYNPHTAE
+470 RILLPVHNPATAE
-483 PLLRIA
+483 PLMRLAASIA
-489 ATLARH
+489 KP

-501 LLRVVQVPDQ
+501 VLRVVQVPDQ
-511 LPPEMARSAIEGEEE
+511 LPPEMARREIEGEAET
-526 ILERLQALEGE
+526 LERLQALEGE
-537 VGVPITTEV
+537 LGVPVTTEV
-546 RVGHN
+546 RVGRN
-551 VGRAILESAH
+551 VGRAILEARR
-561 EDRSHMIVL
+561 EDRSHLVIL
-570 GWKGFTTTARRIL
+570 GWKGFTTTARQIL

-593 ARADILLVKFG
+593 ARADIMLVRFG
-604 PEPTVP
+604 PERTVP

-615 PSAGGAH
+615 PSAGGVH
-622 ARKAQS
+622 ARKAQG
-628 YAVGLTA
+628 YA
-635 PAGLAAPDSPPAPDG
+635 LAVTE
-650 PAAPGGPPAPDGGL
+650 GGGGE
-664 LTLAS
+664 LTLAAV
-669 FVPPGS
+669 VPAGS
-675 PDERRTE
+675 PEGRRRE

-687 GEERTELPASAAVD
+687 AEERAELPEDASVG
-701 TRILSGAGVAESIL
+701 TRLVAGPGVVEGIV
-715 GAADEFDAVM
+715 GAAGDYDAVM
-725 VGASEDSFSNRI
+725 VGASGDSFSQRI
-737 LFGTIPERIARDA
+737 LFGTIPERVAREA
-750 PGTVMVLK
+750 PGTVIVLK
-758 GHDRVRAF
+758 NHDRVRAF
-766 LGRVAAD
+766 MGRVAAD

>member
-1 MPNAH
+1 MSGRPH
-6 GSSASNA
+6 GGAE
-13 RESSAAGPKVVAG
+13 ESTVKGAGVVVAG

-138 WHVPLVALPGLV
+138 WHVPLPALPGLV

-156 LLNMK
+156 LLNIK

-173 TVAKIA
+173 TAAKII

-187 GLGSFDTASITE
+187 GFGSFDTAAIAE
-199 RFSTDLPLIASTA
+199 RFSTDIPLIASTA

-266 TEYTEAAMGVA
+266 SDYTEAAMGVA

-290 VGGAIFSMIS
+290 VGGALFSMIS
-300 ASNASILAGS
+300 ASNASIMAGS
-310 RVALSMSHRR
+310 RVALSMSHLR
-320 HLPGFFGRI
+320 HLPRLVGRI
-329 GARSHTP
+329 GARTHTP
-336 YVAVLA
+336 FVAVLA
-342 AGASIGVFALLLP
+342 AGGSIGIFALLLP
-355 LEDLAHFANLVL
+355 LESLAHFANLVL
-367 LSALCF
+367 LLALCL

-381 RRRFPDIERPFR
+381 RRRFPDLERPFR

-399 LPALGIAANIYL
+399 LPALGIAANVYL
-411 ILQIPIQG
+411 ILQIPMQG
-419 HLQPVLMAILA
+419 HIQPVVFAILA
-430 LLVGLFWYAA
+430 LAAGLFGYAA
-440 WRGTRFEVPDAAGP
+440 WRGTRFDVPDPAGP
-454 GSRIV
+454 GSRV
-459 ALRAS
+459 VVLRAS
-464 PREAAF
+464 PRTAPF
-470 RILLPVYNPHTAE
+470 RILLPVHNPATAE
-483 PLLRIA
+483 PLMRMAASIA
-489 ATLARH
+489 KP

-501 LLRVVQVPDQ
+501 VLRVVQVPDQ
-511 LPPEMARSAIEGEEE
+511 LPPEMARREIEGEAET
-526 ILERLQALEGE
+526 LERLQALEGE
-537 VGVPITTEV
+537 LGVPVTTEV
-546 RVGHN
+546 RVGRN
-551 VGRAILESAH
+551 VGRAILEARR
-561 EDRSHMIVL
+561 EDRSHLVIL
-570 GWKGFTTTARRIL
+570 GWKGFTTTARQIL

-593 ARADILLVKFG
+593 ARADIMLVRFG
-604 PEPTVP
+604 PDRTVP

-615 PSAGGAH
+615 PSAGGVH
-622 ARKAQS
+622 ARKAQG
-628 YAVGLTA
+628 YA
-635 PAGLAAPDSPPAPDG
+635 LAMTE
-650 PAAPGGPPAPDGGL
+650 GGGGE
-664 LTLAS
+664 LTLAAV
-669 FVPPGS
+669 VPAGS
-675 PDERRTE
+675 PEGRRKE

-687 GEERTELPASAAVD
+687 AEERAELPEDASVE
-701 TRILSGAGVAESIL
+701 TRMVAGPGVVEGIV
-715 GAADEFDAVM
+715 GAAGDYDAVM
-725 VGASEDSFSNRI
+725 VGASGDSFSQRI
-737 LFGTIPERIARDA
+737 LFGTIPERVAREA
-750 PGTVMVLK
+750 PGTVIVFK
-758 GHDRVRAF
+758 NHDRVRAF
-766 LGRVAAD
+766 MGRVAAD

>member
-1 MPNAH
+1 MSGRPP
-6 GSSASNA
+6 GGASDSDA
-13 RESSAAGPKVVAG
+13 KGRGVVVAG

-64 IVSFLLAAV
+64 IASFLLAAV

-85 TSIYPSSGEGYL
+85 TSIYPFSGEGYL

-125 YIASLSTYFNEFI
+125 YIASLSSYFNEFI
-138 WHVPLVALPGLV
+138 WHVAIPALPGLV

-161 GTKESGTFQIVV
+161 GTKESGTFQVVV
-173 TVAKIA
+173 TAAKIV
-179 LLVWFIAG
+179 LLIWFISG
-187 GLGSFDTASITE
+187 GLDSLDTAVLTE
-199 RFSTDLPLIASTA
+199 RFSRDLPLIASTS

-242 IFISMLVVTVL
+242 IFISMIVVTVL
-253 YALVVLVVVVADL
+253 YTLVVLVVVMADL
-266 TEYTEAAMGVA
+266 NEYTEAAMGVA

-310 RVALSMSHRR
+310 RVALAMSQLR
-320 HLPGFFGRI
+320 HLPRLFGRI
-329 GARSHTP
+329 SARTHTP
-336 YVAVLA
+336 FVALLA
-342 AGASIGVFALLLP
+342 VGGAIAVFALWLP
-355 LEDLAHFANLVL
+355 LESLAHFANLVL
-367 LSALCF
+367 LLALCF

-399 LPALGIAANIYL
+399 VPALGIAANIYL
-411 ILQIPIQG
+411 ILQIPLQG
-419 HLQPVLMAILA
+419 HLQPIVLAVLAIA
-430 LLVGLFWYAA
+430 AGLFAYAA
-440 WRGTRFEVPDAAGP
+440 WRGTRFDVPDAAGP
-454 GSRIV
+454 GSRVV

-464 PREAAF
+464 PRTAPF
-470 RILLPVYNPHTAE
+470 RILLPVYNPGTAQ
-483 PLLRIA
+483 PLVRLAASIA
-489 ATLARH
+489 KP

-511 LPPEMARSAIEGEEE
+511 LPPELARAAIEAEDDM
-526 ILERLQALEGE
+526 LEGLQALEGE
-537 VGVPITTEV
+537 LGVPITTEV

-551 VGRAILESAH
+551 VGRAILEARR
-561 EDRSHMIVL
+561 EDRSHLIIL
-570 GWKGFTTTARRIL
+570 GWKGFTTTARQIL

-593 ARADILLVKFG
+593 ARADIMLVRFG
-604 PEPTVP
+604 PERVVP

-615 PSAGGAH
+615 PSAGGVH
-622 ARKAQS
+622 ARKAQG
-628 YAVGLTA
+628 YA
-635 PAGLAAPDSPPAPDG
+635 LAMT
-650 PAAPGGPPAPDGGL
+650 GGDGGE
-664 LTLAS
+664 LTLAAV
-669 FVPPGS
+669 VPAGAPEG
-675 PDERRTE
+675 RREE

-687 GEERTELPASAAVD
+687 VAERAELPE
-701 TRILSGAGVAESIL
+701 GVAV
-715 GAADEFDAVM
+715 GARVIAGQGVVEGIVGVAGEYDAVM
-725 VGASEDSFSNRI
+725 VGASGDSFSSRI
-737 LFGTIPERIARDA
+737 LFGTIPERVAREA

-758 GHDRVRAF
+758 SHDRVRAF
-766 LGRVAAD
+766 MGRVAAD

>member
-1 MPNAH
+1 MKPDRSPSQPG
-6 GSSASNA
+6 GSGS
-13 RESSAAGPKVVAG
+13 GPGVVVAG

-85 TSIYPSSGEGYL
+85 TSIYPFSGEGYL

-125 YIASLSTYFNEFI
+125 YIASLSSYFNEFI
-138 WHVPLVALPGLV
+138 LHVALPALPGVV

-156 LLNMK
+156 LLNIK
-161 GTKESGTFQIVV
+161 GTRESGTFQIVV
-173 TVAKIA
+173 TAAKII

-187 GLGSFDTASITE
+187 GLGGFDTAVISE
-199 RFSTDLPLIASTA
+199 RFSRDLPLIASTA

-229 GEVINPTK
+229 GEVMNPTR

-242 IFISMLVVTVL
+242 IFISMVVVTVL

-277 ARAFLGPIGGAVI
+277 ARAFLGPVGGAVI
-290 VGGAIFSMIS
+290 VGGALFSMIS

-310 RVALSMSHRR
+310 RVALSMSTLR
-320 HLPGFFGRI
+320 HLPRIFGRVS
-329 GARSHTP
+329 ARTHTP
-336 YVAVLA
+336 VVALLA
-342 AGASIGVFALLLP
+342 VGGAIGVFALWLP
-355 LEDLAHFANLVL
+355 LESLAHFANLVL
-367 LSALCF
+367 LLALCF

-381 RRRFPDIERPFR
+381 RRRFPGIERPFR

-399 LPALGIAANIYL
+399 VPGLGIAANIYL
-411 ILQIPIQG
+411 ILQIPLQG
-419 HLQPVLMAILA
+419 HLQPVVLA
-430 LLVGLFWYAA
+430 LLALAAGLFAYAA
-440 WRGTRFEVPDAAGP
+440 WRGTRFEPPGPTGP

-464 PREAAF
+464 PRTAPF
-470 RILLPVYNPHTAE
+470 RILLPVHNPATAE

-489 ATLARH
+489 ASIAKP

-501 LLRVVQVPDQ
+501 VLRVVRVPDQ
-511 LPPEMARSAIEGEEE
+511 LPPELARAAIEGQEEM
-526 ILERLQALEGE
+526 LEGLQALEE
-537 VGVPITTEV
+537 ELGVPVTTEV

-551 VGRAILESAH
+551 VGRAILEARR
-561 EDRSHMIVL
+561 EDRSHLVIL

-593 ARADILLVKFG
+593 ARADIMLVRFG
-604 PEPTVP
+604 PEPEVP
-610 RRILL
+610 RRVLL
-615 PSAGGAH
+615 PSAGGVH
-622 ARKAQS
+622 AQRARG
-628 YAVGLTA
+628 YALAMTGVKGGEMT
-635 PAGLAAPDSPPAPDG
+635 LAAVVSAGAPEG
-650 PAAPGGPPAPDGGL
+650 RSA
-664 LTLAS
+664 
-669 FVPPGS
+669 
-675 PDERRTE
+675 E

-687 GEERTELPASAAVD
+687 EEERADLP
-701 TRILSGAGVAESIL
+701 E
-715 GAADEFDAVM
+715 GAAAGTRVIAGRGVVEGIVGAAREYDAVM
-725 VGASEDSFSNRI
+725 VGASGDSFSHRI
-737 LFGTIPERIARDA
+737 LFGTIPERVAREA
-750 PGTVMVLK
+750 PGTVIVLK
-758 GHDRVRAF
+758 SHDRVRAF
-766 LGRVAAD
+766 MGRVAAD

>member
-1 MPNAH
+1 M
-6 GSSASNA
+6 SSLDAELRDHVNPEKPQQSSPG
-13 RESSAAGPKVVAG
+13 ESADGTVVVAG

-85 TSIYPSSGEGYL
+85 TSIYPFSGEGYL

-138 WHVPLVALPGLV
+138 WHVPLAALPGLV
-150 FLAALT
+150 FLGALT
-156 LLNMK
+156 LLNIK
-161 GTKESGTFQIVV
+161 GTKESGTFQVVV

-179 LLVWFIAG
+179 LLIWFIAG
-187 GLGSFDTASITE
+187 GLGSFDTAAITE
-199 RFSTDLPLIASTA
+199 RFSRDLPMIASTS

-242 IFISMLVVTVL
+242 IFISMVVVTVL
-253 YALVVLVVVVADL
+253 YAAVVLVVVVADL
-266 TEYTEAAMGVA
+266 NEYTESAMGVA

-320 HLPGFFGRI
+320 HLPRFFGRI

-336 YVAVLA
+336 FVAVLA
-342 AGASIGVFALLLP
+342 AGAAIGIFAVLLP

-367 LSALCF
+367 LLALCF

-411 ILQIPIQG
+411 ILQIPMQG
-419 HLQPVLMAILA
+419 HLQPVLLAMLA
-430 LLVGLFWYAA
+430 LLAGLFWYAA
-440 WRGTRFEVPDAAGP
+440 WRGTRFEVPDPAGP

-464 PREAAF
+464 PRTAPF

-483 PLLRIA
+483 PLVRIA
-489 ATLARH
+489 ATLARR
-495 RDGEIT
+495 RDGGIT

-511 LPPEMARSAIEGEEE
+511 LPPELARKAIEAEGD
-526 ILERLQALEGE
+526 ILERLAALEDE
-537 VGVPITTEV
+537 LGVPITTEV
-546 RVGHN
+546 RVGRN
-551 VGRAILESAH
+551 VARAILEARR
-561 EDRSHMIVL
+561 EDQSHLIVL
-570 GWKGFTTTARRIL
+570 GWKGFTTQARQIL

-593 ARADILLVKFG
+593 ARADILLVRFG
-604 PEPTVP
+604 PERVVP
-610 RRILL
+610 QRILL
-615 PSAGGAH
+615 PTAGSVH
-622 ARKAQS
+622 ARKAAG
-628 YAVGLTA
+628 YAVGLTE
-635 PAGLAAPDSPPAPDG
+635 
-650 PAAPGGPPAPDGGL
+650 GGGGS
-664 LTLAS
+664 LTLAGV
-669 FVPPGS
+669 VPVGAP
-675 PDERRTE
+675 ERKRADKE
-682 QEERL
+682 KWLAEERAEMP
-687 GEERTELPASAAVD
+687 EEAAVK
-701 TRILSGAGVAESIL
+701 TRILDRAGVAESIVA
-715 GAADEFDAVM
+715 AADEYDAVM
-725 VGASEDSFSNRI
+725 VGASGDSFSSRI
-737 LFGTIPERIARDA
+737 VFGTIPERVAREA

-758 GHDRVRAF
+758 SHDRVRAF
-766 LGRVAAD
+766 MGRVAAD

>member
-1 MPNAH
+1 MKAEGLAQGAAAAGAH
-6 GSSASNA
+6 GSSTG
-13 RESSAAGPKVVAG
+13 GPKVVAG

-64 IVSFLLAAV
+64 IASFLLAAV

-138 WHVPLVALPGLV
+138 WHVPLVALPGLA

-187 GLGSFDTASITE
+187 GLGGFDTASITE

-229 GEVINPTK
+229 GEVMNPTK

-310 RVALSMSHRR
+310 RVALSMSHRS

-329 GARSHTP
+329 GARTHTP

-342 AGASIGVFALLLP
+342 AGGSIGLFALLLP

-367 LSALCF
+367 LLALCF

-411 ILQIPIQG
+411 ILQIPMQG
-419 HLQPVLMAILA
+419 HLQPVLLAILA

-440 WRGTRFEVPDAAGP
+440 WRGTRYEVPDAAGP
-454 GSRIV
+454 ESRIV

-464 PREAAF
+464 PREAPF

-489 ATLARH
+489 ATLARQ
-495 RDGEIT
+495 RDGEVT

-511 LPPEMARSAIEGEEE
+511 LPPELARKAIEAEDD
-526 ILERLQALEGE
+526 ILERLAALEGE
-537 VGVPITTEV
+537 LGVPITTEV
-546 RVGHN
+546 RVGRN
-551 VGRAILESAH
+551 VGRAILEARR
-561 EDRSHMIVL
+561 EDRSHLIVL
-570 GWKGFTTTARRIL
+570 GWKGFTTQARQIL

-593 ARADILLVKFG
+593 ARADIMLVRFG
-604 PEPTVP
+604 PERAVP

-615 PSAGGAH
+615 PTAGSVH
-622 ARKAQS
+622 ARKAGG
-628 YAVGLTA
+628 YAVGLTE
-635 PAGLAAPDSPPAPDG
+635 
-650 PAAPGGPPAPDGGL
+650 GGGGT
-664 LTLAS
+664 LTLAGVVS
-669 FVPPGS
+669 ADAP
-675 PDERRTE
+675 ERNRAE
-682 QEERL
+682 REAWLAGERAGMQE
-687 GEERTELPASAAVD
+687 GAAVE
-701 TRILSGAGVAESIL
+701 TRVLAGPGVVESIVA
-715 GAADEFDAVM
+715 AADDYDAVM
-725 VGASEDSFSNRI
+725 VGASGASFSSRI
-737 LFGTIPERIARDA
+737 LFGTIPERIAREA
-750 PGTVMVLK
+750 PGTVIVLK
-758 GHDRVRAF
+758 SHERVRAF
-766 LGRVAAD
+766 MGRVAAD

>member
-1 MPNAH
+1 MSERPPADTP
-6 GSSASNA
+6 GS
-13 RESSAAGPKVVAG
+13 EGGGQVVVAG

-85 TSIYPSSGEGYL
+85 TSIYPFSGEGYL

-125 YIASLSTYFNEFI
+125 YIASLSSYFNEFI
-138 WHVPLVALPGLV
+138 WHVPMAALPGLV

-161 GTKESGTFQIVV
+161 GTKESGAFQIVV
-173 TVAKIA
+173 TAVKI
-179 LLVWFIAG
+179 LLLIWFIAG
-187 GLGSFDTASITE
+187 GLSSLDTAVLTE
-199 RFSTDLPLIASTA
+199 RFSRDLPLIASTS

-253 YALVVLVVVVADL
+253 YSLVVLVVVVADL
-266 TEYTEAAMGVA
+266 NEYTESAMGVA
-277 ARAFLGPIGGAVI
+277 ARAFLGPVGGAVI
-290 VGGAIFSMIS
+290 VVGAIFSMIS

-310 RVALSMSHRR
+310 RVALSMSRLR
-320 HLPGFFGRI
+320 HLPGIFGRI
-329 GARSHTP
+329 SARTHTP
-336 YVAVLA
+336 VVALLG
-342 AGASIGVFALLLP
+342 AGGSIGLFALLLP
-355 LEDLAHFANLVL
+355 LQDLAHFANLVL
-367 LSALCF
+367 LLALCF

-399 LPALGIAANIYL
+399 VPALGIAANIYL
-411 ILQIPIQG
+411 ILQIPVQG
-419 HLQPVLMAILA
+419 HLQPVLLAILA
-430 LLVGLFWYAA
+430 LAAGLFAFAA
-440 WRGTRFEVPDAAGP
+440 WRGTRFDVPDPAGP

-464 PREAAF
+464 PRTAPF

-483 PLLRIA
+483 PLVRIA
-489 ATLARH
+489 ATMARH

-511 LPPEMARSAIEGEEE
+511 LPPELARAAIEAEDD

-537 VGVPITTEV
+537 LGVPITTEV
-546 RVGHN
+546 RVGRN
-551 VGRAILESAH
+551 VGRAILEAVR
-561 EDRSHMIVL
+561 EDRSHLIVL
-570 GWKGFTTTARRIL
+570 GWKGFTTTARKIL

-593 ARADILLVKFG
+593 ARADIMLVRFG
-604 PEPTVP
+604 PERVVP
-610 RRILL
+610 RRVLL
-615 PSAGGAH
+615 PTAGGVH
-622 ARKAQS
+622 ARKARG
-628 YAVGLTA
+628 YALGMTE
-635 PAGLAAPDSPPAPDG
+635 AG
-650 PAAPGGPPAPDGGL
+650 GGS
-664 LTLAS
+664 LTLAAV
-669 FVPPGS
+669 VPAGAPEGK
-675 PDERRTE
+675 RAE

-687 GEERTELPASAAVD
+687 AEERAEMPEGVAVE
-701 TRILSGAGVAESIL
+701 TRILAGAAVVESIV
-715 GAADEFDAVM
+715 AAAGDFDAVM
-725 VGASEDSFSNRI
+725 VGASGDSFSSRI
-737 LFGTIPERIARDA
+737 LFGSIPERVAREA
-750 PGTVMVLK
+750 PGTVIVLK
-758 GHDRVRAF
+758 SHDRVRAF
-766 LGRVAAD
+766 VGRVAAD